1 MSRKS
6 GNETPEK
13 RTGSSN
19 TSAQTI
25 FHRTMILLVIFGI
38 AAFIPLVW
46 KLYQLQIVQHD
57 WLQSKAT
64 AQQTSDESVS
74 ASRGTIYDT
83 SGKTLAVSATVYNVI
98 LSPKDINTV
107 DDSDLEEL
115 LGEDYDETCT
125 EAQIEAATEQIIQ
138 NRVELIATTLASILE
153 DVDQSD
159 IEERCESTTSMYSV
173 VKKKVEAEDADEVR
187 EFIERYDLDAYIYL
201 TNDSK
206 RYYPYSSTAATILG
220 FVNSSNE
227 GAYGLE
233 AYYDDELSATEG
245 RIVTAKTSLGTDLLY
260 NFAEYYDAE
269 DGNDIYLTIDTTIQY
284 YCEQILAE
292 GIEKY
297 NVLNGGWVI
306 AMDPDT
312 GAILGMASSPTYD
325 ANNPSEI
332 TDEQLLAELAE
343 LAEELAA
350 QVESGEITE
359 EESDTEYAEAEAE
372 ALQTQW
378 TNRAVNTTYEPG
390 STFKSLVLAAAL
402 EEGVI
407 SEDTYSFYC
416 SGSTTVDTWEI
427 SCSSTYGHGQ
437 ETLADAVSNSCN
449 LAFMN
454 IGSSL
459 GRETFWSYMKAF
471 GLMETTG
478 IEVAGE
484 SNSSWW
490 SEEEFLE
497 SATGYV
503 DLAVAS
509 FGQRFEVTPIQLITA
524 VAATI
529 NGGYLYQPHLVQ
541 SIVDSDG
548 NTILSNDA
556 TVIRQVVSEETSSAV
571 ALLLEG
577 VVDGGGGSNAYQAGY
592 RIGGKTG
599 TAQTS
604 NDDELI
610 VSFVGFAPADDP
622 EIIVLVA
629 FDKPELVS
637 GSTTEGTSGY
647 RVYGGT
653 MAAPLAG
660 ELIAEICDYLGVAK
674 QYTADEEYLADS
686 TMPSV
691 IGMTEE
697 EAAEEILSAN
707 LTYTVVGS
715 GDSVT
720 AQVPAAGV
728 TLANSSEVVLYMGE
742 EASSE
747 TVEMPDL
754 TGMSK
759 SEARSTLEKLGLY
772 YKASGVSTSSGVTA
786 DGQSVT
792 AGTSVQV
799 GTVITVHFSDQSVS
813 DSEGT
818 IG

>member
-1 MSRKS
+1 MRKKTKPKKPDAGS
-6 GNETPEK
+6 G
-13 RTGSSN
+13 N

-25 FHRTMILLVIFGI
+25 FHRTMILLVLFGI
-38 AAFIPLVW
+38 AAFVPLAW

-57 WLQSKAT
+57 ELQTKAT
-64 AQQTSDESVS
+64 RQQTSDVSVS

-83 SGKTLAVSATVYNVI
+83 NGKTLAVSATVYNVI

-107 DDSDLEEL
+107 SDSDLKEVY
-115 LGEDYDETCT
+115 GNDYEDTMT
-125 EAQIEAATEQIIQ
+125 KAQIENAKEQIVQ
-138 NRVELIATTLASILE
+138 ERVELIATTLASLLGVE
-153 DVDQSD
+153 QSD

-173 VKKKVEAEDADEVR
+173 VKKKVEAEDAADVR
-187 EFIERYDLDAYIYL
+187 TFIERYDLSDYIYL

-206 RYYPYSSTAATILG
+206 RYYPYSTTAATVLG

-233 AYYDDELSATEG
+233 AYYDSTLSGTEG

-260 NFAEYYDAE
+260 YFSEYYDAE

-312 GAILGMASSPTYD
+312 GAILGMSSSPSYD

-332 TDEQLLAELAE
+332 TDESLLAQLEELAE
-343 LAEELAA
+343 TLAK
-350 QVESGEITE
+350 QVESGEITQ
-359 EESDTEYAEAEAE
+359 EESDTQYAEAESE
-372 ALQTQW
+372 ALETQW

-402 EEGVI
+402 EEGVVD
-407 SEDTYSFYC
+407 EDTYGFYC
-416 SGSTTVDTWEI
+416 SGVQTVDTWDI
-427 SCSSTYGHGQ
+427 HCSTTYGHGQ
-437 ETLADAVSNSCN
+437 ESLADAVSKSCN
-449 LAFMN
+449 LAFMD
-454 IGSSL
+454 IGRKL
-459 GRETFWSYMKAF
+459 GAQTFWDYMEAF
-471 GLMETTG
+471 GLMDKTG

-484 SNSSWW
+484 STSTWW
-490 SEEEFLE
+490 SEEYFTS
-497 SATGYV
+497 SAGYV
-503 DLAVAS
+503 SLATAS

-524 VAATI
+524 VAASI

-541 SIVDSDG
+541 SIVDSEG
-548 NTILSNDA
+548 NTVTSNDA
-556 TVIRQVVSEETSSAV
+556 TVIRQVVSEETSSTV
-571 ALLLEG
+571 AELLEG

-610 VSFVGFAPADDP
+610 VSFVGFAPANDP

-629 FDKPELVS
+629 FDKPELVD
-637 GSTTEGTSGY
+637 GSTTLGTSGY
-647 RVYGGT
+647 NVYGGT

-674 QYTADEEYLADS
+674 QYTAEEEYLADS

-691 IGMTEE
+691 IGMDEE
-697 EAAEEILSAN
+697 TAAETLSDAN
-707 LTYTVVGS
+707 LTYRTVGS
-715 GDSVT
+715 GTTVT
-720 AQVPAAGV
+720 AQVPASGV
-728 TLANSSEVVLYMGE
+728 TLANSSEVVLYLGE
-742 EASSE
+742 DAPDE

-754 TGMSK
+754 SGMSK
-759 SEARSTLEKLGLY
+759 SEARSTLEDLGLY
-772 YKASGVSTSSGVTA
+772 YKASGASTSSGVTA
-786 DGQSVT
+786 DGQSVS
-792 AGTSVQV
+792 AGTSVKV
-799 GTVITVHFSDQSVS
+799 GTVITVHFSDQTVS

-818 IG
+818 IE

>member
-1 MSRKS
+1 MSKTPKS
-6 GNETPEK
+6 KKKDAGNT
-13 RTGSSN
+13 N

-25 FHRTMILLVIFGI
+25 FHRTMILLVVFGI
-38 AAFIPLVW
+38 VAFIPLVW

-57 WLQSKAT
+57 ELQSKAT
-64 AQQTSDESVS
+64 SQQTSDESVS

-107 DDSDLEEL
+107 STDDLEEVY
-115 LGEDYDETCT
+115 GDDYDESMT
-125 EAQIEAATEQIIQ
+125 EAEIEAAEAEIIQ
-138 NRVELIATTLASILE
+138 ERVDLIASNLSSILD
-153 DVDQSD
+153 DVEVSD

-173 VKKKVEAEDADEVR
+173 VQKKVEAEVAEEVR
-187 EFIERYDLDAYIYL
+187 DFIERYDLDSYIYL
-201 TNDSK
+201 TSDSK
-206 RYYPYSSTAATILG
+206 RYYPYSSTAATVLG
-220 FVNSSNE
+220 FVNSDNE

-233 AYYDDELSATEG
+233 AYYDDTLSGTEG
-245 RIVTAKTSLGTDLLY
+245 RVVTAQTSLGTNLLY
-260 NFAEYYDAE
+260 NFAEYYEEE
-269 DGNDIYLTIDTTIQY
+269 DGDDIYLTIDTTIQY
-284 YCEQILAE
+284 YCEQILEE

-332 TDEQLLAELAE
+332 TDETLLEELEE
-343 LAEELAA
+343 LAEELAE
-350 QVESGEITE
+350 QVASGEITE
-359 EESDTEYAEAEAE
+359 EESDTEYAEAEEE

-402 EEGVI
+402 EEGVVD
-407 SEDTYSFYC
+407 EDTYSFYC

-427 SCSSTYGHGQ
+427 SCSNTYGHGQ
-437 ETLADAVSNSCN
+437 ETLAEAVSNSCN

-454 IGSSL
+454 IGSAL
-459 GRETFWSYMKAF
+459 GRETFWEYMEAF
-471 GLMETTG
+471 GLMDTTG

-484 SNSSWW
+484 SESSWW
-490 SEEEFLE
+490 SEEEFLD

-509 FGQRFEVTPIQLITA
+509 FGQRFEITPIQLITA

-548 NTILSNDA
+548 NTVLSNDS
-556 TVIRQVVSEETSSAV
+556 TLVRQVVSEETSSTV

-599 TAQTS
+599 TAET
-604 NDDELI
+604 DDETELI

-629 FDKPELVS
+629 FDKPELVE
-637 GSTTEGTSGY
+637 GSTTLGTSGY
-647 RVYGGT
+647 NVYGGT

-674 QYTADEEYLADS
+674 QYSDDESYLADS

-697 EAAEEILSAN
+697 EAAEAIEEAN
-707 LTYTVVGS
+707 LTYRVEGS
-715 GDSVT
+715 GSVVT
-720 AQVPAAGV
+720 AQLPASGV
-728 TLANSSEVVLYMGE
+728 ELANSSEVVLYMGG
-742 EASSE
+742 EASTE

-759 SEARSTLEKLGLY
+759 SEAREELESLGLY
-772 YKASGVSTSSGVTA
+772 YKASGVSSSSGVVA

-792 AGTSVQV
+792 AGTSVSV
-799 GTVITVHFSDQSVS
+799 GTVITVHFSDESVS

-818 IG
+818 ID